1 MVDGLKTV
9 RHLNSATIG
18 AKCARSMVMEPITW
32 GWLAATVLSGIVG
45 NRADAEFV
53 RACSAGWQR
62 ATRRLSAPE
71 LSAANNELATAVNR
85 AFLWAQQSLVQE
97 CLYEFTR
104 GTYQGGF
111 SDYAVLPG
119 HDAEVSWLVDKAKQI
134 QTDLKQIEQGS
145 LKPFP
150 ETDLS
155 ALEGLLQSQDTQTR
169 LREQLVATV
178 QQEQPPTSYVE
189 RAVASS
195 TGLLPRLAA
204 YFELELKAN
213 QEVQNWFQ
221 SELLMQINAQL
232 QAIAANP
239 LALADFESALH
250 NLAQQ
255 VPEVLNQIHNLKLA
269 VSELGQSVDE
279 VGEMVATKSAIL
291 IALSS
296 EYGNDLA
303 ELKRSVGDIA
313 IALQQQRTPF
323 VVPLSSVDAQP
334 REGPNPFIYGPAVPP
349 EQFYGRRQAIADIKN
364 RIGAVAPQSINIV
377 GLRRNGKSSMLRYVE
392 KRIHEFCLFEQKPLV
407 VLLDLQDL
415 RFHTPLGIVEGLR
428 RGIRKQTGTEPW
440 SKEDNDDPFELE
452 DGLSAL
458 REDGWR
464 LIVLFDEFEA
474 ISHRLE
480 QFQDWGDDWR
490 AKASARLVTLVIA
503 SRRPLGEVYRS
514 LHLTS
519 PFGNLFSTTILGALE
534 LDPWRQLLEQGQLL
548 EAEIDWVGAIAGRLP
563 YYTQLAAAMVW
574 QYSSLDQAQLAFKQ
588 QAQKIFTALWNELT
602 VTEQMA
608 LKQAISSALL
618 MPSTAVTE
626 NLKLHGLLKADNHLC
641 SEGLADFVGEQP

>member
-1 MVDGLKTV
+1 
-9 RHLNSATIG
+9 
-18 AKCARSMVMEPITW
+18 MVMEPITW

-53 RACSAGWQR
+53 RAYSTGWQR

-97 CLYEFTR
+97 CLHEFTG
-104 GTYQGGF
+104 GTYQEGF

-119 HDAEVSWLVDKAKQI
+119 HDAEVTWLIGKAKQL
-134 QTDLKQIEQGS
+134 QTDLKQLEQGN

-150 ETDLS
+150 TTDLS
-155 ALEGLLQSQDTQTR
+155 ALEGLLQSQDTQTL
-169 LREQLVATV
+169 LREQLVAVV
-178 QQEQPPTSYVE
+178 QQEQPPTSYIE
-189 RAVASS
+189 RAVVSS

-213 QEVQNWFQ
+213 QKVQNWFQ

-232 QAIAANP
+232 QVIAATP
-239 LALADFESALH
+239 LVLADFESALH

-269 VSELGQSVDE
+269 VSDLGQSVDE
-279 VGEMVATKSAIL
+279 VGELVATKSDIL

-296 EYGNDLA
+296 QYGNDLA

-313 IALQQQRTPF
+313 IILQQQRTPS
-323 VVPLSSVDAQP
+323 VVPLSPVNAQP

-349 EQFYGRRQAIADIKN
+349 ERFYGRRKAIADIKN
-364 RIGAVAPQSINIV
+364 RIGAVEPQSINIV
-377 GLRRNGKSSMLRYVE
+377 GLRRNGKSSMLRYVQE
-392 KRIHEFCLFEQKPLV
+392 RIHEFCLPEQKPLV
-407 VLLDLQDL
+407 VFLDLQDR

-428 RGIRKQTGTEPW
+428 RGIQKQTGTKPW
-440 SKEDNDDPFELE
+440 AKEDNNDDFELQ
-452 DGLSAL
+452 DGLEAL
-458 REDGWR
+458 RDQGYR
-464 LIVLFDEFEA
+464 LIVLFDEFGA
-474 ISHRLE
+474 IGKRLE

-503 SRRPLGEVYRS
+503 SRRPLGEVYQS
-514 LHLTS
+514 LNLTS

-534 LDPWRQLLEQGQLL
+534 PEPWRQLLEQGQLL
-548 EAEIDWVGAIAGRLP
+548 EAEIDWVIAIAGRLP
-563 YYTQLAAAMVW
+563 YYTQLAGAMVW
-574 QYSSLDQAQLAFKQ
+574 QYSNLDQSHFAFMQ
-588 QAQKIFTALWNELT
+588 QAQKMFTALWSELT
-602 VTEQMA
+602 IAEQMA
-608 LKQAISSALL
+608 LKQALNPALPL
-618 MPSTAVTE
+618 PSTAIRE
-626 NLKLHGLLKADNHLC
+626 NLKLHGLLNADNHLC
-641 SEGLADFVGEQP
+641 GEGLAGFVGKQP

>member
-1 MVDGLKTV
+1 
-9 RHLNSATIG
+9 
-18 AKCARSMVMEPITW
+18 MEPITW

-53 RACSAGWQR
+53 RAYSTGWQR

-97 CLYEFTR
+97 CLHEFTG
-104 GTYQGGF
+104 GTYQRGF

-119 HDAEVSWLVDKAKQI
+119 HDAEVTWLIGKAKQL
-134 QTDLKQIEQGS
+134 QTDLKQLEQGN

-150 ETDLS
+150 KTDLS
-155 ALEGLLQSQDTQTR
+155 ALEGLLQSQDTQTL
-169 LREQLVATV
+169 LREQLVAVV

-189 RAVASS
+189 RAVVSS

-204 YFELELKAN
+204 YFELELKAK

-232 QAIAANP
+232 QVIAANP
-239 LALADFESALH
+239 LVLADFESALH

-269 VSELGQSVDE
+269 VNDLGQSVDE
-279 VGEMVATKSAIL
+279 VGELIATKSDIL

-296 EYGNDLA
+296 QYGDDLA

-313 IALQQQRTPF
+313 ITLQQSTPSI
-323 VVPLSSVDAQP
+323 VPLSPIDAQP

-349 EQFYGRRQAIADIKN
+349 KQFYGRRQAIADIKN
-364 RIGAVAPQSINIV
+364 RIGAVEPQSINVV

-440 SKEDNDDPFELE
+440 AKEDNNDDFELQ
-452 DGLSAL
+452 DGLEAL
-458 REDGWR
+458 RDQGYR
-464 LIVLFDEFEA
+464 LIVLFDEFGA
-474 ISHRLE
+474 IGKRLE

-490 AKASARLVTLVIA
+490 AKASASLVTLVIA
-503 SRRPLGEVYRS
+503 SHRPLGEVYQT
-514 LHLTS
+514 LNLTS

-534 LDPWRQLLEQGQLL
+534 TELWLQLLEQGQLSD
-548 EAEIDWVGAIAGRLP
+548 AEIDWVGTIAGKLP

-574 QYSSLDQAQLAFKQ
+574 QYSDLDQAQLAFEQ
-588 QAQKIFTALWNELT
+588 QAQPRLVELWHELT
-602 VTEQMA
+602 AAEQMA
-608 LKQAISSALL
+608 LKQAMSPALP
-618 MPSTAVTE
+618 MPFTAVIE
-626 NLKLHGLLKADNHLC
+626 NLKLYGLLKADNHMFG
-641 SEGLADFVGEQP
+641 EGLATFVGEQS